1 MIESKSK
8 RQSVCSVVKEKIA
21 FTPFD
26 RRKFLKNCG
35 FQIHSSKGI
44 CGNASAF
51 WYNKV

>member
-8 RQSVCSVVKEKIA
+8 LQSVCSVVKEKIA

-35 FQIHSSKGI
+35 FSNSLVKGHLWKRL
-44 CGNASAF
+44 CF
-51 WYNKV
+51 LV